1 MAKRSTYVSALS
13 PEYALLGLLVQGP
26 THGYD
31 LHRRLLLDL
40 GQVWH
45 ISQSQLYNILKRL
58 EAQGDITGE
67 VQAHAGMPDRRIF
80 QLTEQGRQRFES
92 WLATP
97 TGCSVRALRVEFITR
112 LYFATARGQDQALR
126 MIEDQTV
133 VLRQGL
139 ERLHSANNNFSAN
152 EMHPPEK
159 IFNHLG
165 LEFRIQQ
172 LRAALDWM
180 EGCAET
186 IRRLDS

>member
-1 MAKRSTYVSALS
+1 MPKRSTYVSALS
-13 PEYALLGLLVQGP
+13 PEYALLGLLEQGP

-31 LHRRLLLDL
+31 LHRRLVLVL

-58 EAQGDITGE
+58 EAQGDIVGE
-67 VQAHAGMPDRRIF
+67 VQELTRSPDRRIF
-80 QLTEQGRQRFES
+80 HITEQGRLRFEN
-92 WLATP
+92 WLATA

-112 LYFATARGQDQALR
+112 LYFASMCSRDQALQ
-126 MIEDQTV
+126 MIDNQTA

-139 ERLHSANNNFSAN
+139 ERLQTADR
-152 EMHPPEK
+152 MLTPEQM
-159 IFNHLG
+159 FNHLG

-180 EGCAET
+180 ETCVET
-186 IRRLDS
+186 IQRLDS

>member
-1 MAKRSTYVSALS
+1 MQKRSTYVSALS
-13 PEYALLGLLVQGP
+13 PEYALLGLLEQGS

-31 LHRRLLLDL
+31 LHRRLSQDL

-67 VQAHAGMPDRRIF
+67 VQAHTGMPDRRIL

-112 LYFATARGQDQALR
+112 LYFASARSREQALH
-126 MIEDQTV
+126 MIDGQTI

-139 ERLHSANNNFSAN
+139 ERLQSAEQA
-152 EMHPPEK
+152 HPPEQ

-165 LEFRIQQ
+165 LEFRLQQ
-172 LRAALDWM
+172 LQAALGWM
-180 EGCAET
+180 QSCADT
-186 IRRLDS
+186 IRRLDT